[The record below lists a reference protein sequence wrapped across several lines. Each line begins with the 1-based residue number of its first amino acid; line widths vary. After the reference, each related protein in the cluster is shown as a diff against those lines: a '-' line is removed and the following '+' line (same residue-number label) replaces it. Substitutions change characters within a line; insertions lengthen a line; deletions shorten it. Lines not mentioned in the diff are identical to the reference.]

1 MSGHAPKLRRQMA
14 LSAGLLA
21 LFAVVGGVLVAGT
34 ETLTRDRILEQQR
47 ASLRSTLNE
56 VLPAHRYN
64 NALLDDTMTVQEPEL
79 LGTDETMTVY
89 RARQGTQSVAV
100 LLPVVAPDGY
110 SGDIRLLVGIQA
122 NGELAGVR
130 VLNHRETPGLG
141 DAIET
146 RRSDWIKQFAG
157 LSLNAPPA
165 SAWKVR
171 KDGGE
176 FDQFAGATITPR
188 AVIKAV
194 RKALV
199 FFEQNQATLFAD
211 TPATP

>member
-1 MSGHAPKLRRQMA
+1 MA

-56 VLPAHRYN
+56 VLPAQRYS
-64 NALLDDTMTVQEPEL
+64 NALLDDTTTVQNPAL
-79 LGTDETMTVY
+79 LGSDEPITAY
-89 RARQGTQSVAV
+89 RARRGTQPVAV
-100 LLPVVAPDGY
+100 LFPVVAPDGY
-110 SGDIRLLVGIQA
+110 SGDIRLLVGILA

-146 RRSDWIKQFAG
+146 RRSDWIRQFAG
-157 LSLNAPPA
+157 LSLDAPPA
-165 SAWKVR
+165 NAWTVR

-194 RKALV
+194 RQALV
-199 FFEQNQATLFAD
+199 FFEQNQAILFAD

>member
-1 MSGHAPKLRRQMA
+1 
-14 LSAGLLA
+14 
-21 LFAVVGGVLVAGT
+21 
-34 ETLTRDRILEQQR
+34 
-47 ASLRSTLNE
+47 
-56 VLPAHRYN
+56 
-64 NALLDDTMTVQEPEL
+64 MTVQEPEL

-100 LLPVVAPDGY
+100 LFPVVAPDGY

>member
-14 LSAGLLA
+14 LSAGRLA
-21 LFAVVGGVLVAGT
+21 LFAVVGGVLGAGT

-56 VLPAHRYN
+56 VLPAQRYS
-64 NALLDDTMTVQEPEL
+64 NALLDDTTTVQNPAL
-79 LGTDETMTVY
+79 LGSDEPITAY
-89 RARQGTQSVAV
+89 RARRGTQPVAV
-100 LLPVVAPDGY
+100 LFPVVAPDGY
-110 SGDIRLLVGIQA
+110 SGDIRLLVGILA

-146 RRSDWIKQFAG
+146 RRSDWIRQFAG
-157 LSLNAPPA
+157 LSLDAPPA
-165 SAWKVR
+165 NAWTVR

-194 RKALV
+194 RQALV
-199 FFEQNQATLFAD
+199 FFEQNQAILFAD

>member
-56 VLPAHRYN
+56 VLPAQRYS
-64 NALLDDTMTVQEPEL
+64 NALLDDTTTVQNPAL
-79 LGTDETMTVY
+79 LGSDEPITAY
-89 RARQGTQSVAV
+89 RARRGTQPVAV
-100 LLPVVAPDGY
+100 LFPVVAPDGY
-110 SGDIRLLVGIQA
+110 SGDIRLLVGILA

-141 DAIET
+141 DASET
-146 RRSDWIKQFAG
+146 RRSDWIRQFAG
-157 LSLNAPPA
+157 LSLDAPPA
-165 SAWKVR
+165 NAWTVR

-194 RKALV
+194 RQALV
-199 FFEQNQATLFAD
+199 FFEQNQAILFAD